1 MTYTI
6 ETLIQAGTKEM
17 AVASVK
23 VGTNS
28 PVRPSRLFHRTSDYV
43 LIQGANILRMTALY
57 KPLPVFFGLAA
68 LLFGRYLSF
77 VAANQNSAGHIQSLL
92 LAAVLFLAATISF
105 LTGLLADLISINRAL
120 LEEVLVRLRKSES
133 GPDDRA

>member
-1 MTYTI
+1 
-6 ETLIQAGTKEM
+6 M

-23 VGTNS
+23 VGTNP
-28 PVRPSRLFHRTSDYV
+28 PVRPSRLFRKTSGYV
-43 LIQGANILRMTALY
+43 LVQGANILRMTALY

-68 LLFGRYLSF
+68 LLFGGGLALVARYLWF
-77 VAANQNSAGHIQSLL
+77 VASNLNPAGHLQSLL

-120 LEEVLVRLRKSES
+120 LEEVLLRLRRRES
-133 GPDDRA
+133 GPDDRG